1 MIGNQQDPNMI
12 CEVFILAPAGL
23 IDEHVI
29 PASGPAA
36 PRWLRR
42 GPAALCS
49 GPRRDRKDPI
59 LTADGVTANVT
70 PSAFNSSVATGR
82 LAPRSP
88 AAIAMCLDKP
98 ACLLA
103 TDPGVSFAAR
113 DECSL
118 LLASFS
124 ESWGAYRL
132 GGLLWLG
139 RARRREHQAV
149 EQVIGG
155 QREAIDQT
163 HSLGLAE
170 AQ

>member
-59 LTADGVTANVT
+59 LTADGLTANVT
-70 PSAFNSSVATGR
+70 PSAFKQLSRYRS
-82 LAPRSP
+82 PRSTIP
-88 AAIAMCLDKP
+88 C
-98 ACLLA
+98 
-103 TDPGVSFAAR
+103 SNR
-113 DECSL
+113 D
-118 LLASFS
+118 
-124 ESWGAYRL
+124 
-132 GGLLWLG
+132 
-139 RARRREHQAV
+139 V
-149 EQVIGG
+149 P
-155 QREAIDQT
+155 
-163 HSLGLAE
+163 
-170 AQ
+170 